1 MTKLSK
7 IINALVKDGTT
18 DLGELYKIALDQ
30 TANWKPRPEPEELEK
45 VIHETVE
52 AHKKSTEI
60 GIKLV
65 SEWVLEEPGEFSLSM
80 AYKGVGIYDFP
91 KDRWT
96 LLENIVRENLRRL
109 VQRGVIEHTSKR
121 RGVYR
126 KVEQQVEALEWASAP
141 TEPMEVSL
149 PFDLDQ
155 IVNIYK
161 GNVLI
166 VAGEKDTGKTS
177 FCLDFIR
184 RNMGK
189 YELHYFTS
197 EMGATELKNRLVLHE
212 DMKLEDWKF
221 HAWNRAGEFSDAVKK
236 DKVNVIDFLETD
248 AEKPYLVKNEIRHIF
263 DKLGDGIALIAIQKY
278 PGKEFGY
285 GGAGSIEKAR
295 LYVTLAKNPDHTG
308 STAKIVSAKSWK
320 QGGQNP
326 NGKIMRYSL
335 INGAK
340 FIYSGSWEYQ
350 ESHDALK
357 PRRIFR

>member
-1 MTKLSK
+1 MTRIRDKITKLVKGGETDKGQLYAIALALTSKQTPPMEPEEIDK
-7 IINALVKDGTT
+7 IINEVVDA
-18 DLGELYKIALDQ
+18 
-30 TANWKPRPEPEELEK
+30 
-45 VIHETVE
+45 HE
-52 AHKKSTEI
+52 KSTKL
-60 GIKLV
+60 GIELV
-65 SEWVLEEPGEFSLSM
+65 HNWALEEPGEFGLKD

-295 LYVTLAKNPDHTG
+295 LYVTLAKNQDHTG